1 LRVSHDEKPE
11 DGGWRADS
19 ETYIAPAIEVLGTV
33 EQLTRGPDPG
43 VGDVPVDSVI
53 SF

>member
-1 LRVSHDEKPE
+1 MFDNEKPE
-11 DGGWRADS
+11 QAVPSDA
-19 ETYIAPAIEVLGTV
+19 ETYVAPAIEVLGTV
-33 EQLTRGPDPG
+33 EQLTQGPDPG

>member
-1 LRVSHDEKPE
+1 MPDDEKPE
-11 DGGWRADS
+11 SGPWRAES
-19 ETYIAPAIEVLGTV
+19 ETYIAPAIEVLGTGA
-33 EQLTRGPDPG
+33 EMTQGPDPG